1 MTEEK
6 KTNTSKSNESKDMY
20 KDIELMLQSMMLDME
35 EEEFP
40 TNDKKIS
47 SKKIEINEENKECEI
62 DFEQFKDNNDLFN
75 YSNENSNINQK
86 NFMKF
91 YPSFINKNA
100 SQTFQN
106 ENDVNKLKKKIIYQ
120 SMINEQNLKTN
131 SDNSTFN
138 NWEKFINLNQNIFNN
153 NITFP
158 ILYNNNIN
166 IFVNKNLNNSN
177 NNNNLNNIPYKK
189 IFKNKPLSNKQ
200 LSSLHLDI
208 YLNDLENLLKKEN
221 NIDINIFKTIKK
233 DFPLLIKTQ
242 NGSKILQKYLQTT
255 SNQVIHLIF
264 IEIIDKLISLLQ
276 DQNASSFC
284 LKLFCYLDIND
295 TFNYLNIVT
304 NNIIQLSMNKIATYG
319 IQFIIEKLY
328 SSNEKLMI
336 LRPIKMNL
344 LKLALDIYATH
355 VIEKILMTFE
365 FEYCIDI
372 YNFIIENLIFLSNH
386 VNGLCL
392 VKQTLVLQNKKE
404 YYQIIKKT
412 LIERS
417 FELIE
422 NPYGNY
428 ALQTV
433 IDHWSHDDI
442 IEIFKKFFGNC
453 SELSV
458 LKYSSNVI
466 EKCLMKSEI
475 FLNYFI
481 QETCIEKKSIGI
493 LIKNAFGNYVIQTA
507 LKSSKGKAKM
517 ILINSIENNLGI
529 LGDKKLI
536 NKWKN
541 IITLNIQNNVNNS
554 NNVNNY
560 YFLNKNFNCRSLI
573 KSNNINVNK
582 EI

>member
-6 KTNTSKSNESKDMY
+6 KNNTTKPNESKDMF

-40 TNDKKIS
+40 NANDKKIP

-62 DFEQFKDNNDLFN
+62 DFEQFKDNKDLFN
-75 YSNENSNINQK
+75 YSSDNSNINQK

-91 YPSFINKNA
+91 YPSLINKN
-100 SQTFQN
+100 STQIFQN

-131 SDNSTFN
+131 SDYFSYN
-138 NWEKFINLNQNIFNN
+138 NWQKCNNVNQNLFNN
-153 NITFP
+153 NISFP
-158 ILYNNNIN
+158 IYYNNNIN
-166 IFVNKNLNNSN
+166 IFVNNNLNNPN
-177 NNNNLNNIPYKK
+177 NNNNLNNTHFKK

-200 LSSLHLDI
+200 VSFHLDI

-221 NIDINIFKTIKK
+221 SIDLNIFKTIKK
-233 DFPLLIKTQ
+233 DFPYLIKTQ

-255 SNQVIHLIF
+255 SNQVIHFIF
-264 IEIIDKLISLLQ
+264 TELIDKLILLLQ

-284 LKLFCYLDIND
+284 LKLFCCLDLND
-295 TFNYLNIVT
+295 RFNHLNLIT

-344 LKLALDIYATH
+344 LKLALDIYGTH

-372 YNFIIENLIFLSNH
+372 YNFIIENLIFLANH

-392 VKQTLVLQNKKE
+392 VKQTLVLQNQKE

-417 FELIE
+417 YELIE

-428 ALQTV
+428 ALQIV
-433 IDHWSHDDI
+433 IDHWNHDDI
-442 IEIFKKFFGNC
+442 IEIFRKFFGNC
-453 SELSV
+453 TELSV

-507 LKSSKGKAKM
+507 LKSCKGKAKM

-541 IITLNIQNNVNNS
+541 IISLNIQNVNNS
-554 NNVNNY
+554 NNVNDY
-560 YFLNKNFNCRSLI
+560 YIFNKNYNYRSDI
-573 KSNNINVNK
+573 KSNNVNVNK